1 MTQAEHLSTRGK
13 GGGMPGE
20 GMAHLPRWVW
30 LLTAS
35 GFSKIEG
42 KARSPCWAEHG
53 TCVPIAA
60 HVSSA
65 PKQAALAVLFHS
77 IPTNQHQWDPPAAWG
92 ALQAPPYPPP
102 ISRWG
107 RGRGAAVLPPPPYR
121 TQLTVWLLPPLRGEE
136 RPWFPCRGAPGAAEL
151 SGAVSN
157 RCS

>member
-1 MTQAEHLSTRGK
+1 
-13 GGGMPGE
+13 MPGE

-92 ALQAPPYPPP
+92 ALQAPPLSPPR
-102 ISRWG
+102 ISLG
-107 RGRGAAVLPPPPYR
+107 
-121 TQLTVWLLPPLRGEE
+121 
-136 RPWFPCRGAPGAAEL
+136 PWEGSSSAPTTSL
-151 SGAVSN
+151 
-157 RCS
+157 